1 MSIGMVPEGVCVGG
15 EVAVGV
21 PGSPPGG
28 RPFRGVDATHSPAT
42 ERGDERDRSPEV

>member
-1 MSIGMVPEGVCVGG
+1 
-15 EVAVGV
+15 VAVGV
-21 PGSPPGG
+21 PGGPPGG